1 MSDDFDAFDREALAL
16 MVRFWA
22 APEGHNLQD
31 EIAAL
36 LRAKAAEHER
46 RVAELIEAF
55 ACDIE
60 RR

>member
-1 MSDDFDAFDREALAL
+1 MSEDFDAFDREARDL

-36 LRAKAAEHER
+36 LRERAAEHRR
-46 RVAELIEAF
+46 RVAELIEVF
-55 ACDIE
+55 DCEIE